1 MDNIIFYREW
11 LPLDKKD
18 FRILAMLADKG
29 KFQGN
34 LSDLCRYFSLDPQQ
48 RNRNQLRGSIQR
60 LRDQGLIVCEISGR
74 TYSLHAIPKDKK
86 IKIPGQWFKT
96 LRRHDYTSEAV
107 SWEATLKVL
116 LWIIDNRSP
125 VITNQR
131 IANDLA
137 ISVSTVGYAKNVLE
151 REYNAIVRKRV
162 SEKIGKNTFFTVGQ
176 ELTAC
181 AWWS

>member
-1 MDNIIFYREW
+1 MDNMIFYEEW
-11 LPLDKKD
+11 LTLDKKD
-18 FRILAMLADKG
+18 FRILAMLAANG

-48 RNRNQLRGSIQR
+48 RNRNQLKESIQR
-60 LRDQGLIVCEISGR
+60 LCDQSLIECQMSGR
-74 TYSLHAIPKDKK
+74 TYLIQAIPKDKE
-86 IKIPGQWFKT
+86 IKIPQEWFET

-107 SWEATLKVL
+107 SWEAPLKVL

-151 REYNAIVRKRV
+151 REYNAIIRKRV
-162 SEKIGKNTFFTVGQ
+162 SEKIGEHTFFVVGQ